1 MPQQAQVEV
10 DPSLSL
16 IWNLGVWTGLVNGMY
31 MFLCE
36 PELKLGKINFFVV
49 VLSFI
54 FMMLKSE
61 FSIKAFKLPLELQ
74 SLNSHL

>member
-16 IWNLGVWTGLVNGMY
+16 IWNLGVWTGLMNGMY

-36 PELKLGKINFFVV
+36 PELKLGKINFFFCFIIHIHDVEV
-49 VLSFI
+49 RVLY
-54 FMMLKSE
+54 
-61 FSIKAFKLPLELQ
+61 
-74 SLNSHL
+74 

>member
-36 PELKLGKINFFVV
+36 PELKLGKINFFF
-49 VLSFI
+49 LFYHSY
-54 FMMLKSE
+54 S
-61 FSIKAFKLPLELQ
+61 
-74 SLNSHL
+74 